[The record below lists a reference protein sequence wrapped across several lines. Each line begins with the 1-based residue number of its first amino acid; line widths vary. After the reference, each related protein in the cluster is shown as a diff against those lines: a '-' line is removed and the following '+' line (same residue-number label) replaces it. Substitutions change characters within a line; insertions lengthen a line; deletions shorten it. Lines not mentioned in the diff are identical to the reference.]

1 MQQKTYRRTY
11 VEIDASVLEA
21 NVRTITQHYS
31 YEYYIGVVKGNSY
44 GHGSDSIEALIAGGI
59 NYLAVSSLD
68 EALAVREFYDLPLL
82 ILEPV
87 HLDELDICS
96 QNNFAII
103 VHDVDYFE
111 SMLKREVGAE
121 LKIHLKL
128 DTGLNRLGL
137 SNKDDVDSIYA
148 QIEGHKYFRL
158 EGIYTHF
165 ATSGISDLRYKAQID
180 SFLALTAD
188 IDLAKIPL
196 VHVDKSSTFVHHS
209 KLPFVNA
216 VRMGIIMF
224 GFASKAPVWQGTL
237 GKLRKLKREH
247 LQKKLGIEGILYPDI
262 ELNTAYRFCSE
273 ILQIKAVGKGEYVG
287 YGSAYQ
293 ATEDILIAV
302 VAVGFADGYSKRNT
316 GSYVSINQ
324 KRYPIIG
331 EVGMNMTI
339 IKVDASVKLSD
350 EVVLVGDAMPL
361 RQASAHLG
369 TNAYELMT
377 MIDSSIPRVLKKN

>member
-1 MQQKTYRRTY
+1 
-11 VEIDASVLEA
+11 
-21 NVRTITQHYS
+21 
-31 YEYYIGVVKGNSY
+31 
-44 GHGSDSIEALIAGGI
+44 
-59 NYLAVSSLD
+59 
-68 EALAVREFYDLPLL
+68 
-82 ILEPV
+82 
-87 HLDELDICS
+87 
-96 QNNFAII
+96 
-103 VHDVDYFE
+103 
-111 SMLKREVGAE
+111 MLKREVGAE

-165 ATSGISDLRYKAQID
+165 ATSGISDLRYKTQID

-339 IKVDASVKLSD
+339 IKVDASVKLND

-377 MIDSSIPRVLKKN
+377 MIDSSIPRVLKKD